1 MNFNPI
7 ILSIPVFFIL
17 IGLELLV
24 DKFRNKSN
32 YRFNDAITNISCGI
46 GEQVTG
52 VFFKLFI
59 VTIYELL
66 FEHYALFAIPAN
78 WTTGILLF
86 IAVDFFYYWFH
97 RYSHVI
103 NLFWG
108 GHVVHHQ
115 SEEYNLSV
123 ALRQGWFQKFF
134 SFIFYLPLAIVGFS
148 PVQFLLVSS
157 LVTLYQF
164 WIHTKNINKMG
175 VLEYVLN
182 TPSHHR
188 VHHGVN
194 PKYIDKNHAG
204 TLIIWDRMFGTFQE
218 EEEEPVYGIT
228 HPINT
233 WDPLSANLHHWK
245 LMYEGLK
252 QMRGTKDKLKYVF
265 MPPGWSPDYIKV
277 TDAAPTSFKNYK
289 KYDTAVPNPTNY
301 YVLFQYVF
309 TLAGATFFLLSAKQ
323 LLFADNLIACA
334 LIVLSIV
341 NYSTLFEAKTYAF
354 VMEMIRLIIIPLS
367 LVFYFH
373 LQTPLLIGSLVVWFL
388 ISFFWLLQL
397 NRQKDGSK

>member
-1 MNFNPI
+1 MNINPI
-7 ILSIPVFFIL
+7 ILSIPIFFIL
-17 IGLELLV
+17 IGMELIV
-24 DKFRNKSN
+24 DKVRKKSN

-59 VTIYELL
+59 VTIYEIL
-66 FEHYALFAIPAN
+66 FEHYKLFDIPVN

-86 IAVDFFYYWFH
+86 IGVDFFYYWFH

-134 SFIFYLPLAIVGFS
+134 SFIFYLPLAIIGFS
-148 PVQFLLVSS
+148 PIQFLTVSS

-164 WIHTKNINKMG
+164 WIHTKNINRMG
-175 VLEYVLN
+175 VLEHVLN

-204 TLIIWDRMFGTFQE
+204 TFIIWDKMFGTFQE
-218 EEEEPVYGIT
+218 EEEEPIYGIT
-228 HPINT
+228 H
-233 WDPLSANLHHWK
+233 
-245 LMYEGLK
+245 
-252 QMRGTKDKLKYVF
+252 
-265 MPPGWSPDYIKV
+265 
-277 TDAAPTSFKNYK
+277 
-289 KYDTAVPNPTNY
+289 
-301 YVLFQYVF
+301 QY
-309 TLAGATFFLLSAKQ
+309 L
-323 LLFADNLIACA
+323 
-334 LIVLSIV
+334 
-341 NYSTLFEAKTYAF
+341 
-354 VMEMIRLIIIPLS
+354 
-367 LVFYFH
+367 
-373 LQTPLLIGSLVVWFL
+373 GSLV
-388 ISFFWLLQL
+388 S
-397 NRQKDGSK
+397 

>member
-1 MNFNPI
+1 MNINPI
-7 ILSIPVFFIL
+7 ILSIPIFFIL

-24 DKFRNKSN
+24 DKLRNKSN
-32 YRFNDAITNISCGI
+32 YRFNDAITNISCGM

-52 VFFKLFI
+52 VFFKLA
-59 VTIYELL
+59 VVGLYELL
-66 FEHYALFAIPAN
+66 FEKYRLFDIPAN
-78 WTTGILLF
+78 WTTGIILF

-134 SFIFYLPLAIVGFS
+134 SFGFYLPLAVIGFE
-148 PVQFLLVSS
+148 PVQFLTVSS

-164 WIHTKNINKMG
+164 WIHTKNINKLG

-204 TLIIWDRMFGTFQE
+204 TFIIWDRMFGTFQE
-218 EEEEPVYGIT
+218 EEEEPQYGIT

-233 WDPLSANLHHWK
+233 WDPLQANLHHWK
-245 LMYEGLK
+245 QMYAGIQ
-252 QMRGTKDKLKYVF
+252 QMQGVKDKIKYIF
-265 MPPGWSPDYIKV
+265 MPPGWKPAYINEYAPAPVSAPDY
-277 TDAAPTSFKNYK
+277 T
-289 KYDTAVPNPTNY
+289 KYDTSVPARVNY
-301 YVLFQYVF
+301 YVLFQYVV
-309 TLAGATFFLLSAKQ
+309 TLAGATFFLLKAGQMDFVPK
-323 LLFADNLIACA
+323 LIACT
-334 LIVLSIV
+334 LVVLSIV
-341 NYSTLFEAKTYAF
+341 NYSALFESKKYA
-354 VMEMIRLIIIPLS
+354 VAIDVVRIVVTALT
-367 LVFYFH
+367 LVFYFGIN
-373 LQTPLLIGSLVVWFL
+373 TPVFIAVSSVWVL
-388 ISFFWLLQL
+388 ISCFWLFKIKQAV
-397 NRQKDGSK
+397 

>member
-1 MNFNPI
+1 MNINPI

-24 DKFRNKSN
+24 DKLRNKSN

-52 VFFKLFI
+52 VFFKLAVVGLYQF
-59 VTIYELL
+59 L
-66 FEHYALFAIPAN
+66 FEHYAFFTIPVN
-78 WTTGILLF
+78 WTTGIFLF

-134 SFIFYLPLAIVGFS
+134 SFGFYLPLAFIGFD
-148 PVQFLLVSS
+148 PIQFLTVSS

-164 WIHTKNINKMG
+164 WIHTKSIHKMG

-194 PKYIDKNHAG
+194 PKYIDKNHGG
-204 TLIIWDRMFGTFQE
+204 TFIIWDRMFGTFQE

-245 LMYEGLK
+245 QMYKGIQ
-252 QMRGTKDKLKYVF
+252 QMQGIKDKIKYVF
-265 MPPGWSPDYIKV
+265 MPPGWRPTYIKESP
-277 TDAAPTSFKNYK
+277 APVNDPNYK
-289 KYDTAVPNPTNY
+289 KYDTNVSYTVNY
-301 YVLFQYVF
+301 YVLFQYVI
-309 TLAGATFFLLSAKQ
+309 TLAGTTLFLIKSGQMDFPSK
-323 LLFADNLIACA
+323 LIACS
-334 LIVLSIV
+334 LIILSIV
-341 NYSTLFEAKTYAF
+341 NYSNLFESKKYGIVIELF
-354 VMEMIRLIIIPLS
+354 RLLCTAATLLLYFKLTLPL
-367 LVFYFH
+367 FF
-373 LQTPLLIGSLVVWFL
+373 
-388 ISFFWLLQL
+388 ISIALWITISSIWLLKLKQ
-397 NRQKDGSK
+397 QTS

>member
-52 VFFKLFI
+52 VFFKLAI
-59 VTIYELL
+59 VGLYTLL
-66 FEHYALFAIPAN
+66 FENYAFFKIPVN
-78 WTTGILLF
+78 WTTGIILF
-86 IAVDFFYYWFH
+86 LGVDFFYYWFH

-134 SFIFYLPLAIVGFS
+134 SFGFYLPLALIGFD

-204 TLIIWDRMFGTFQE
+204 TLIIWDKMFGTFQE
-218 EEEEPVYGIT
+218 EEEEPIYGIT

-245 LMYEGLK
+245 LMYQGLK
-252 QMRGTKDKLKYVF
+252 QMRGIKDKLRYTF
-265 MPPGWSPDYIKV
+265 NPPGWKPAYINDPEV
-277 TDAAPTSFKNYK
+277 PVNTAPYK
-289 KYDTAVPNPTNY
+289 KFDTLVPNSINY
-301 YVLFQYVF
+301 YVLFQYAI
-309 TLAGATFFLLSAKQ
+309 TLAGATFFLLSANK
-323 LLFADNLIACA
+323 LSFTEKLIAA
-334 LIVLSIV
+334 SLVVLSIV
-341 NYSTLFEAKTYAF
+341 NFSGLFESKKYAVFAEAFRILLCAFIF
-354 VMEMIRLIIIPLS
+354 VA
-367 LVFYFH
+367 YFQIH
-373 LQTPLLIGSLVVWFL
+373 TILFL
-388 ISFFWLLQL
+388 IVLAGWVILSGLWLFQIK
-397 NRQKDGSK
+397 RSEQ

>member
-1 MNFNPI
+1 MNINPI
-7 ILSIPVFFIL
+7 ILSIPIFFIL
-17 IGLELLV
+17 IGMELIV
-24 DKFRNKSN
+24 DKVRNKST

-59 VTIYELL
+59 VTIYEVL
-66 FEHYALFAIPAN
+66 FEHYKLFDIPVN

-86 IAVDFFYYWFH
+86 IGVDFFYYWFH

-134 SFIFYLPLAIVGFS
+134 SFIFYLPLAIIGFS
-148 PVQFLLVSS
+148 PVQFLTVSS

-164 WIHTKNINKMG
+164 WIHTKNINRMG
-175 VLEYVLN
+175 ILEHVLN

-204 TLIIWDRMFGTFQE
+204 TFIIWDKMFGTFQE
-218 EEEEPVYGIT
+218 EEEEPIYGIT

-245 LMYEGLK
+245 LMYHGLK
-252 QMRGTKDKLKYVF
+252 DMKSAKDKLKYVF
-265 MPPGWSPDYIKV
+265 MPPGWKPDYI
-277 TDAAPTSFKNYK
+277 TTSDAPLNVATYK
-289 KYDTAVPNPTNY
+289 KFDTIASSSINY
-301 YVLFQYVF
+301 YVLFQYAI
-309 TLAGATFFLLSAKQ
+309 TLGGATLFLLNAKN
-323 LLFADNLIACA
+323 LLFIDKIIACA
-334 LIVLSIV
+334 LIILSIV
-341 NYSTLFEAKTYAF
+341 NYSRLFESKKYAITL
-354 VMEMIRLIIIPLS
+354 EAIRLVLISGSMVL
-367 LVFYFH
+367 FFH
-373 LQTPLLIGSLVVWFL
+373 LQSTTILIAIAGWLIISSL
-388 ISFFWLLQL
+388 WLFKIKQM
-397 NRQKDGSK
+397 K

>member
-7 ILSIPVFFIL
+7 ILSIPIFFIL
-17 IGLELLV
+17 IGFELLV
-24 DKFRNKSN
+24 DKLYNRSN

-52 VFFKLFI
+52 VFFKLLV
-59 VTIYELL
+59 VTLYTVL
-66 FEHYALFAIPAN
+66 FERYAFLKIPVN
-78 WTTGILLF
+78 WATGIILF

-134 SFIFYLPLAIVGFS
+134 SFGFYLPLAFIGFD
-148 PVQFLLVSS
+148 PIQFITVAS

-164 WIHTKNINKMG
+164 WIHTKSIDKMG
-175 VLEYVLN
+175 VLEHVLN

-204 TLIIWDRMFGTFQE
+204 TLIIWDKMFGTFQA

-245 LMYEGLK
+245 LMYRGLK
-252 QMRGTKDKLKYVF
+252 QMQGAKDKLKYIF
-265 MPPGWSPDYIKV
+265 MPPGWKPSYIE
-277 TDAAPTSFKNYK
+277 DLDIPLNSESYK
-289 KYDTAVPNPTNY
+289 KFDTTVSNSVNY
-301 YVLFQYVF
+301 YVLFQYAI
-309 TLAGATFFLLSAKQ
+309 TLAGATFFLMNASKLN
-323 LLFADNLIACA
+323 FADKLIACS
-334 LIVLSIV
+334 LVVLSIV
-341 NYSTLFEAKTYAF
+341 NYSSLFESKKYAVF
-354 VMEMIRLIIIPLS
+354 AEVIRLVLLC
-367 LVFYFH
+367 LVFVLYF
-373 LQTPLLIGSLVVWFL
+373 QIYNTGFL
-388 ISFFWLLQL
+388 ISMFAWTAISAVWLFKLKQY
-397 NRQKDGSK
+397 Q

>member
-7 ILSIPVFFIL
+7 ILSIPIFFIL
-17 IGLELLV
+17 IGFELLI
-24 DKFRNKSN
+24 DKLHNRSN

-52 VFFKLFI
+52 VFFKLLI
-59 VTIYELL
+59 VGLYEFL
-66 FEHYALFAIPAN
+66 FERYAFFKIPVN
-78 WTTGILLF
+78 WTTGIILF
-86 IAVDFFYYWFH
+86 FGVDFFYYWFH
-97 RYSHVI
+97 RYSHAV

-134 SFIFYLPLAIVGFS
+134 SFGFYLPLAFIGFN
-148 PVQFLLVSS
+148 PIQFITVSS

-164 WIHTKNINKMG
+164 WIHTKSIDKLG
-175 VLEYVLN
+175 VLELVLN

-194 PKYIDKNHAG
+194 TKYIDKNHAG
-204 TLIIWDRMFGTFQE
+204 TLIIWDKMFGTFQV

-245 LMYEGLK
+245 LMYQGLK
-252 QMRGTKDKLKYVF
+252 QMQGAKDKLKYVF
-265 MPPGWSPDYIKV
+265 MPPGWKPIYIEDSEV
-277 TDAAPTSFKNYK
+277 PVYADSYK
-289 KYDTAVPNPTNY
+289 KFDTEVPNFINY
-301 YVLFQYVF
+301 YVLFQYAV
-309 TLAGATFFLLSAKQ
+309 TLVGATFFLMNVSKLG
-323 LLFADNLIACA
+323 FGDNLLACSLVIFSIINYSSLFESKKYA
-334 LIVLSIV
+334 KLSEGIRILLVCIVLIAYFHF
-341 NYSTLFEAKTYAF
+341 NNFNLL
-354 VMEMIRLIIIPLS
+354 LII
-367 LVFYFH
+367 
-373 LQTPLLIGSLVVWFL
+373 LLWVA
-388 ISFFWLLQL
+388 ISGWWLLKIKQS
-397 NRQKDGSK
+397 Q

>member
-1 MNFNPI
+1 MNINPI
-7 ILSIPVFFIL
+7 ILSIPIFFIL

-24 DKFRNKSN
+24 DKLRNKSN

-52 VFFKLFI
+52 VFFKLAVVGLYQF
-59 VTIYELL
+59 L
-66 FEHYALFAIPAN
+66 FEHYAFFTIPVN

-134 SFIFYLPLAIVGFS
+134 SFGFYLPLAFIGFD
-148 PVQFLLVSS
+148 PIQFLTVSS

-164 WIHTKNINKMG
+164 WIHTKNIHKMG

-194 PKYIDKNHAG
+194 PKYIDKNHGG
-204 TLIIWDRMFGTFQE
+204 TFIIWDRMFGTFQE
-218 EEEEPVYGIT
+218 EEEEPTYGIT

-245 LMYEGLK
+245 QMYQGI
-252 QMRGTKDKLKYVF
+252 QHMRGTKDKIKYVF
-265 MPPGWSPDYIKV
+265 MPPGWRPDYIQESPAPV
-277 TDAAPTSFKNYK
+277 NAPTYK
-289 KYDTAVPNPTNY
+289 KYDTNVSYTVNY
-301 YVLFQYVF
+301 YVLFQYLI
-309 TLAGATFFLLSAKQ
+309 TLAGATLFLIKAEQMDFTSK
-323 LLFADNLIACA
+323 LIACS

-341 NYSTLFEAKTYAF
+341 NYSSLFESKKQGIAIETF
-354 VMEMIRLIIIPLS
+354 RLLCTAAILLFYFQLNTSVFFIAIGVWIIIS
-367 LVFYFH
+367 
-373 LQTPLLIGSLVVWFL
+373 G
-388 ISFFWLLQL
+388 FWLFKIKQ
-397 NRQKDGSK
+397 QAQ

>member
-1 MNFNPI
+1 MNINPI

-24 DKFRNKSN
+24 DKWRNKSN

-52 VFFKLFI
+52 VFFKLAVVGLYQFL
-59 VTIYELL
+59 YEN
-66 FEHYALFAIPAN
+66 YALFNIPVN

-86 IAVDFFYYWFH
+86 IGVDFFYYWFH

-134 SFIFYLPLAIVGFS
+134 SFIFYLPLAFIGFE
-148 PVQFLLVSS
+148 PIQFLTVSS

-164 WIHTKNINKMG
+164 WIHTKNIHKMG
-175 VLEYVLN
+175 VLEYILN

-204 TLIIWDRMFGTFQE
+204 TLIIWDKMFGTFQE

-245 LMYEGLK
+245 QMYKGIQ
-252 QMRGTKDKLKYVF
+252 QMRNPQDKLKYVF
-265 MPPGWSPDYIKV
+265 MPPGWRPDYIQESP
-277 TDAAPTSFKNYK
+277 APVNAPAYK
-289 KYDTAVPNPTNY
+289 KYDTDVSNYVNY
-301 YVLFQYVF
+301 YVLFQYAI
-309 TLAGATFFLLSAKQ
+309 TLGGATFFLLHAGTMNFIPK
-323 LLFADNLIACA
+323 LIACS
-334 LIVLSIV
+334 LIILSIV
-341 NYSTLFEAKTYAF
+341 NYSSLFESKTYA
-354 VMEMIRLIIIPLS
+354 VIIEITRLIVASAVLI
-367 LVFYFH
+367 FYFK
-373 LQTPLLIGSLVVWFL
+373 LNSTIVL
-388 ISFFWLLQL
+388 ISIASWIVVSGFWLFKIKQVAP
-397 NRQKDGSK
+397 

>member
-52 VFFKLFI
+52 VFFKLAI
-59 VTIYELL
+59 VGLYTLL
-66 FEHYALFAIPAN
+66 FENYAFFKIPVN
-78 WTTGILLF
+78 WTTGIILF
-86 IAVDFFYYWFH
+86 LGVDFFYYWFH

-134 SFIFYLPLAIVGFS
+134 SFGFYLPLAFIGFD

-175 VLEYVLN
+175 VLEFVLN

-204 TLIIWDRMFGTFQE
+204 TLIIWDKMFGTFQE
-218 EEEEPVYGIT
+218 EEEEPIYGIT
-228 HPINT
+228 QPINT

-245 LMYEGLK
+245 QMYHGLK
-252 QMRGTKDKLKYVF
+252 QMRGIKDKLRYTF
-265 MPPGWSPDYIKV
+265 NPPGWKPAYINDPEV
-277 TDAAPTSFKNYK
+277 PVNTAPYK
-289 KYDTAVPNPTNY
+289 KFDTLVPNSINY
-301 YVLFQYVF
+301 YVLFQYAI
-309 TLAGATFFLLSAKQ
+309 TLAGATFFLLSAGK
-323 LLFADNLIACA
+323 LSFTEKLIAA
-334 LIVLSIV
+334 SLVVLSIV
-341 NYSTLFEAKTYAF
+341 NFSSLFESKKYAVFAEAVRILLCAF
-354 VMEMIRLIIIPLS
+354 VFVAYFQIHIP
-367 LVFYFH
+367 V
-373 LQTPLLIGSLVVWFL
+373 FL
-388 ISFFWLLQL
+388 IVLAAWTLLSGLWLFQIK
-397 NRQKDGSK
+397 RSEQ

>member
-52 VFFKLFI
+52 VFFKLAI
-59 VTIYELL
+59 VGLYTLL
-66 FEHYALFAIPAN
+66 FENYAFFKIPVN
-78 WTTGILLF
+78 WTTGIILF
-86 IAVDFFYYWFH
+86 LGVDFFYYWFH

-134 SFIFYLPLAIVGFS
+134 SFGFYLPLALIGFD

-204 TLIIWDRMFGTFQE
+204 TLIIWDKMFGTFQE
-218 EEEEPVYGIT
+218 EEEEPIYGIT

-245 LMYEGLK
+245 QMYHGLK
-252 QMRGTKDKLKYVF
+252 QMHGIKDKLRYTF
-265 MPPGWSPDYIKV
+265 NPPGWKPAYIN
-277 TDAAPTSFKNYK
+277 DREAPVNTAPYK
-289 KYDTAVPNPTNY
+289 KFDTLVPNSINY
-301 YVLFQYVF
+301 YVLFQYAI
-309 TLAGATFFLLSAKQ
+309 TLAGATFFLLSASK
-323 LLFADNLIACA
+323 LSFTEKLIAA
-334 LIVLSIV
+334 SLVVLSIV
-341 NYSTLFEAKTYAF
+341 NFSSLFESKKYAVFAEAFRILLCAFIF
-354 VMEMIRLIIIPLS
+354 VA
-367 LVFYFH
+367 YFQIH
-373 LQTPLLIGSLVVWFL
+373 TILFL
-388 ISFFWLLQL
+388 IVLAAWVILSGLWLFQIK
-397 NRQKDGSK
+397 RSEQ

>member
-1 MNFNPI
+1 MNINPI

-17 IGLELLV
+17 IGLELVV
-24 DKFRNKSN
+24 DKVRKKSN

-52 VFFKLFI
+52 VFFKLTVVGLYQF
-59 VTIYELL
+59 L
-66 FEHYALFAIPAN
+66 FEHYALLNIPVN
-78 WTTGILLF
+78 RTTGILLF
-86 IAVDFFYYWFH
+86 IGVDFFYYWFH

-134 SFIFYLPLAIVGFS
+134 SFGFYLPLAVIGFE
-148 PVQFLLVSS
+148 PIQFLTVSS

-194 PKYIDKNHAG
+194 PKYIDKNHGG
-204 TLIIWDRMFGTFQE
+204 TFIIWDKMFGTFQA
-218 EEEEPVYGIT
+218 EEEEPTYGIT

-245 LMYEGLK
+245 QMYQGIKLMRSPG
-252 QMRGTKDKLKYVF
+252 DKLRFIF
-265 MPPGWSPDYIKV
+265 MPPGWRPGYIKESL
-277 TDAAPTSFKNYK
+277 APVSQPSYK
-289 KYDTAVPNPTNY
+289 KYDTDVTDYVNY
-301 YVLFQYVF
+301 YVLFQYVI
-309 TLAGATFFLLSAKQ
+309 TLAGATLFLINAGKLDFIPK
-323 LLFADNLIACA
+323 LIACG
-334 LIVLSIV
+334 LIILSIV
-341 NYSTLFEAKTYAF
+341 NYSSLFESKKYA
-354 VMEMIRLIIIPLS
+354 
-367 LVFYFH
+367 LVFEIARISIVASTLLAYFQ
-373 LQTPLLIGSLVVWFL
+373 LNTPALVSVIASWSA
-388 ISFFWLLQL
+388 ISIFWLFKIKQV
-397 NRQKDGSK
+397 K

>member
-1 MNFNPI
+1 MNINPI
-7 ILSIPVFFIL
+7 ILSIPIFFIL

-24 DKFRNKSN
+24 DKLQNRSN

-52 VFFKLFI
+52 VFFKLTI
-59 VTIYELL
+59 VGLYGFL
-66 FEHYALFAIPAN
+66 FEHYAFFNIPVN

-86 IAVDFFYYWFH
+86 IGVDFFYYWFH

-134 SFIFYLPLAIVGFS
+134 SFIFYLPLALIGFD
-148 PVQFLLVSS
+148 PIQFLTVSS
-157 LVTLYQF
+157 LVTVYQF
-164 WIHTKNINKMG
+164 WIHTKSINKLG
-175 VLEYVLN
+175 ILEYVLN

-204 TLIIWDRMFGTFQE
+204 TFIIWDKMFGTFQE
-218 EEEEPVYGIT
+218 EEEEPTYGIT

-245 LMYEGLK
+245 QMYRGLK
-252 QMRGTKDKLKYVF
+252 QMRSAKDKLKYIF
-265 MPPGWSPDYIKV
+265 MPPGWRPDYIKESP
-277 TDAAPTSFKNYK
+277 APVNQPTYK
-289 KYDTAVPNPTNY
+289 KYDTDVPYYVNY
-301 YVLFQYVF
+301 YVLFQYII
-309 TLAGATFFLLSAKQ
+309 TLAGATFFLIKAGKMD
-323 LLFADNLIACA
+323 FIPKLIACS
-334 LIVLSIV
+334 LIILSIV
-341 NYSTLFEAKTYAF
+341 NYSNLFESKKHA
-354 VMEMIRLIIIPLS
+354 
-367 LVFYFH
+367 
-373 LQTPLLIGSLVVWFL
+373 
-388 ISFFWLLQL
+388 ISFEATRLFLVLITLAIYFQLNTLILLAVISSWVMISAFWLFKIKQVVI
-397 NRQKDGSK
+397 Q

>member
-1 MNFNPI
+1 MNINPI

-17 IGLELLV
+17 IGLELVV
-24 DKFRNKSN
+24 DKLRNRSN

-52 VFFKLFI
+52 VFFKLTVVGLYQF
-59 VTIYELL
+59 L
-66 FEHYALFAIPAN
+66 FERYALLDIPVN
-78 WTTGILLF
+78 WTTGIILF
-86 IAVDFFYYWFH
+86 IGVDFFYYWFH

-134 SFIFYLPLAIVGFS
+134 SFGFYLPLAVIGFD
-148 PVQFLLVSS
+148 PVQFLTVSS

-164 WIHTKNINKMG
+164 WIHTKNIHKMG

-194 PKYIDKNHAG
+194 PKYIDKNHGG
-204 TLIIWDRMFGTFQE
+204 TFIIWDRMFGTFQE
-218 EEEEPVYGIT
+218 EEEEPTYGIT

-245 LMYEGLK
+245 QMYRGIK
-252 QMRGTKDKLKYVF
+252 QMRGPGDKLRYVF
-265 MPPGWSPDYIKV
+265 MPPGWRPAYISESP
-277 TDAAPTSFKNYK
+277 APVNHPSYK
-289 KYDTAVPNPTNY
+289 KYDTNVSGNINY
-301 YVLFQYVF
+301 YVLFQYAI
-309 TLAGATFFLLSAKQ
+309 TLAGATLFLLSAGKMH
-323 LLFADNLIACA
+323 FIPKLIACG
-334 LIVLSIV
+334 LIILSIV
-341 NYSTLFEAKTYAF
+341 NYSSLFESKKYALLYEI
-354 VMEMIRLIIIPLS
+354 VRISIAAATLM
-367 LVFYFH
+367 VYFQ
-373 LQTPLLIGSLVVWFL
+373 LNTPLYLFVIAIWAMV
-388 ISFFWLLQL
+388 SFFWLYKIGQV
-397 NRQKDGSK
+397 NQ

>member
-7 ILSIPVFFIL
+7 ILSIPIFFIL
-17 IGLELLV
+17 IGFELLV
-24 DKFRNKSN
+24 DKFRSKSN

-52 VFFKLFI
+52 VFFKLFV
-59 VTIYELL
+59 VTIYVIL
-66 FEHYALFAIPAN
+66 FENYAFLEIPVN
-78 WTTGILLF
+78 WTTGIILF
-86 IAVDFFYYWFH
+86 IGVDFFYYWFH

-134 SFIFYLPLAIVGFS
+134 SFGFYLPLALVGFD
-148 PVQFLLVSS
+148 PKQFVLVSS

-164 WIHTKNINKMG
+164 WIHTKNINKLG

-204 TLIIWDRMFGTFQE
+204 TLIIWDKMFGTFQV
-218 EEEEPVYGIT
+218 EEEEPIYGIT

-233 WDPLSANLHHWK
+233 WDPLSANLHHWRQ
-245 LMYEGLK
+245 MYHGLK
-252 QMRGTKDKLKYVF
+252 QMRGLKDKLKYTF
-265 MPPGWSPDYIKV
+265 KPPGWKPDYIDNSEGENYPV
-277 TDAAPTSFKNYK
+277 YAPSYK
-289 KYDTAVPNPTNY
+289 KFDTIVSKSVNY
-301 YVLFQYVF
+301 YVLFQYAI
-309 TLAGATFFLLSAKQ
+309 TLAGATFFLLSLGELNFTDK
-323 LLFADNLIACA
+323 LIGSG
-334 LIVLSIV
+334 LVVLSIV
-341 NYSTLFEAKTYAF
+341 NFSSLLESKKYA
-354 VMEMIRLIIIPLS
+354 VLVEVLRISICCI
-367 LVFYFH
+367 VFYSYF
-373 LQTPLLIGSLVVWFL
+373 QIQSMIFIGAMIGWLVL
-388 ISFFWLLQL
+388 SGLWLFKIK
-397 NRQKDGSK
+397 RSEK

>member
-1 MNFNPI
+1 MSINPI
-7 ILSIPVFFIL
+7 ILSIPIFFIL
-17 IGLELLV
+17 IGLELVV
-24 DKFRNKSN
+24 DKLRNRSN

-52 VFFKLFI
+52 VFFKIAVVGLYQFLF
-59 VTIYELL
+59 T
-66 FEHYALFAIPAN
+66 HYALFPIPVN
-78 WTTGILLF
+78 WTTGLLLF
-86 IAVDFFYYWFH
+86 IGVDFFYYWFH

-134 SFIFYLPLAIVGFS
+134 SFGFYLPLAFIGFE
-148 PVQFLLVSS
+148 PEQFLIVSS

-164 WIHTKNINKMG
+164 WIHTKSIDKMG

-194 PKYIDKNHAG
+194 PKYIDKNHGG
-204 TLIIWDRMFGTFQE
+204 TFIIWDRMFGTFQK
-218 EEEEPVYGIT
+218 EEEEPTYGIT

-245 LMYEGLK
+245 QMYNGVK
-252 QMRGTKDKLKYVF
+252 QMRSLTDKLKYVF
-265 MPPGWSPDYIKV
+265 MPPGWNPGYIKES
-277 TDAAPTSFKNYK
+277 PTPVSATEYK
-289 KYDTAVPNPTNY
+289 KYDTSVSNYVNY
-301 YVLFQYVF
+301 YVLFQYIV
-309 TLAGATFFLLSAKQ
+309 TLAGATGFLIAARDMDFIPK
-323 LLFADNLIACA
+323 LIACS
-334 LIVLSIV
+334 LVILSIV
-341 NYSTLFEAKTYAF
+341 NYSSLFESKKYAIAF
-354 VMEMIRLIIIPLS
+354 ESLRILIASVTLAI
-367 LVFYFH
+367 YFQ
-373 LQTPLLIGSLVVWFL
+373 LNTPVLMAVIGSWVVVS
-388 ISFFWLLQL
+388 IFWLFKIKQV
-397 NRQKDGSK
+397 K

>member
-7 ILSIPVFFIL
+7 ILSIPIFFIL
-17 IGLELLV
+17 IGFELLV
-24 DKFRNKSN
+24 DKFNNRSH

-52 VFFKLFI
+52 VFFKVLMVGLYAF
-59 VTIYELL
+59 L
-66 FEHYALFAIPAN
+66 FEHYSFTQIPVN
-78 WTTGILLF
+78 WTTGIILF
-86 IAVDFFYYWFH
+86 IGVDFFYYWFH

-134 SFIFYLPLAIVGFS
+134 SFGFYLPLAFIGFA
-148 PVQFLLVSS
+148 PTQFLLVSS

-164 WIHTKNINKMG
+164 WIHTKGINKMG

-204 TLIIWDRMFGTFQE
+204 TLIIWDKMFGTFQV
-218 EEEEPVYGIT
+218 EEEEPTYGIT

-245 LMYEGLK
+245 QMYKGLK
-252 QMRGTKDKLKYVF
+252 QMKGVKDKLKYTF
-265 MPPGWSPDYIKV
+265 MPPGWKPAYIGDSDVPVYAK
-277 TDAAPTSFKNYK
+277 SYK
-289 KYDTAVPNPTNY
+289 KFDTEVSNNVNY
-301 YVLFQYVF
+301 YVLFQYAIILVGT
-309 TLAGATFFLLSAKQ
+309 TLFLINVGKLDLVGK
-323 LLFADNLIACA
+323 LIGCG
-334 LIVLSIV
+334 LVVLSIV
-341 NYSTLFEAKTYAF
+341 NYSSLLESKKQGVAFEL
-354 VMEMIRLIIIPLS
+354 IRIVLICVALI
-367 LVFYFH
+367 FYF
-373 LQTPLLIGSLVVWFL
+373 
-388 ISFFWLLQL
+388 QL
-397 NRQKDGSK
+397 NSTVVIIAIGLWAATSTLWLFKIK

>member
-52 VFFKLFI
+52 VFFKLAI
-59 VTIYELL
+59 VGLYTLL
-66 FEHYALFAIPAN
+66 FENYAFFKIPVN
-78 WTTGILLF
+78 WTTGIILF
-86 IAVDFFYYWFH
+86 LGVDFFYYWFH

-134 SFIFYLPLAIVGFS
+134 SFGFYLPLALIGFD

-204 TLIIWDRMFGTFQE
+204 TLIIWDKMFGTFQE
-218 EEEEPVYGIT
+218 EEEEPIYGIT

-245 LMYEGLK
+245 QMYQGLK
-252 QMRGTKDKLKYVF
+252 QMRGIKDKLRYTF
-265 MPPGWSPDYIKV
+265 NPPGWKPAYINDPEV
-277 TDAAPTSFKNYK
+277 PVNTASYK
-289 KYDTAVPNPTNY
+289 KFDTLVPNSINY
-301 YVLFQYVF
+301 YVLFQYAI
-309 TLAGATFFLLSAKQ
+309 TLAGATFFLLSAGK
-323 LLFADNLIACA
+323 LSFTEKLIAA
-334 LIVLSIV
+334 SLVVLSIV
-341 NYSTLFEAKTYAF
+341 NFSSLFESKKYAVFAEAFRILLCAFIF
-354 VMEMIRLIIIPLS
+354 VA
-367 LVFYFH
+367 YFQIH
-373 LQTPLLIGSLVVWFL
+373 TILFL
-388 ISFFWLLQL
+388 IVLAAWVILSGLWLFQIK
-397 NRQKDGSK
+397 RSEQ

>member
-1 MNFNPI
+1 MNINPI

-17 IGLELLV
+17 IGLELVV
-24 DKFRNKSN
+24 DKLRKKSN

-52 VFFKLFI
+52 VFFKLTVVGLYQF
-59 VTIYELL
+59 L
-66 FEHYALFAIPAN
+66 FEHYALLNIPVN

-86 IAVDFFYYWFH
+86 IGVDFFYYWFH

-134 SFIFYLPLAIVGFS
+134 SFGFYLPLAVIGFE
-148 PVQFLLVSS
+148 PVQFLTVSS

-204 TLIIWDRMFGTFQE
+204 TFIIWDKMFGTFQA
-218 EEEEPVYGIT
+218 EEEEPTYGIT

-245 LMYEGLK
+245 QMYLGIK
-252 QMRGTKDKLKYVF
+252 QMRSPGDKLRYIF
-265 MPPGWSPDYIKV
+265 MPPGWRPAYVKESP
-277 TDAAPTSFKNYK
+277 APVSQPSYK
-289 KYDTAVPNPTNY
+289 KYDTNVSDNINY
-301 YVLFQYVF
+301 YVLFQYVI
-309 TLAGATFFLLSAKQ
+309 TLAGATLFLISAGK
-323 LLFADNLIACA
+323 LDFIPKLVACSLI
-334 LIVLSIV
+334 ILSIV
-341 NYSTLFEAKTYAF
+341 NYSSLFESKKYA
-354 VMEMIRLIIIPLS
+354 
-367 LVFYFH
+367 LVFEIARISIVASTLLAYFQ
-373 LQTPLLIGSLVVWFL
+373 LNTPVFL
-388 ISFFWLLQL
+388 SIIASWAAISIFWLFKIKQVK
-397 NRQKDGSK
+397 Q

>member
-7 ILSIPVFFIL
+7 ILSIPIFFIL
-17 IGLELLV
+17 IGLELVV
-24 DKFRNKSN
+24 DKIRQKSN

-52 VFFKLFI
+52 VFFKLLI
-59 VTIYELL
+59 VGIYEYL
-66 FEHYALFAIPAN
+66 FEHYAFFKIPVN

-86 IAVDFFYYWFH
+86 IGVDFFYYWFH

-134 SFIFYLPLAIVGFS
+134 SFGFYLPLAFIGFD
-148 PVQFLLVSS
+148 PVQFLTVSS

-164 WIHTKNINKMG
+164 WIHTKNINRMG
-175 VLEYVLN
+175 ILEHLLN

-204 TLIIWDRMFGTFQE
+204 TFIIWDKMFGTFQE
-218 EEEEPVYGIT
+218 EEEEPIYGIT

-245 LMYEGLK
+245 QMYSGVK
-252 QMRGTKDKLKYVF
+252 HMRGTKDKLKYIF
-265 MPPGWSPDYIKV
+265 MPPGWKPSYIGDSEGGV
-277 TDAAPTSFKNYK
+277 NLDQYK
-289 KYDTAVPNPTNY
+289 KFDTSVSSIVNY
-301 YVLFQYVF
+301 YVLFQYAI
-309 TLAGATFFLLSAKQ
+309 TLAGATFFLLSAGK
-323 LLFADNLIACA
+323 LNIVDKLIACA
-334 LIVLSIV
+334 LVILSIV
-341 NYSTLFEAKTYAF
+341 NYSSLFESKKYAVF
-354 VMEMIRLIIIPLS
+354 AEALRIILTT
-367 LVFYFH
+367 LVFVFCFQI
-373 LQTPLLIGSLVVWFL
+373 QTMGLLIAIGLWAIVSG
-388 ISFFWLLQL
+388 FWLFKIKQS
-397 NRQKDGSK
+397 R